1 MRMWIALLAASWLG
15 LSAANADE
23 APMEHA
29 SLALP
34 AINLGF
40 LSRWVADDEGFW
52 KKQGLDV
59 SVQVIQGVGAT
70 NAVIAGSLDFG
81 FASATTITRATA
93 RGQKLVA
100 LSTQSEQSGEDILI
114 RKTIAAAAHFD
125 PNAPLNVRGKV
136 LAGHSFAVGG
146 VGSIPDVVLKVVA
159 QETGGPLASVVTSP
173 LSPDAAVAAF
183 DRGAVDGFVSGPPFA
198 QIALLEGTA
207 VLVSDATKGEPR
219 QYSPVSSGLVLAR
232 GDFCPA
238 HRSICTKFIHGIVEA
253 LDFIRT
259 NRAGTLAIMKKYF
272 GTYNDQVLAASYDAL
287 VAIQP
292 VKPITTPQEL
302 ENGDRM
308 NVAAGIMKQ
317 SDMLADYSAIIDNEF
332 VK

>member
-1 MRMWIALLAASWLG
+1 MRMWIALLVAALFG
-15 LSAANADE
+15 IQAADAQE
-23 APMEHA
+23 RAT
-29 SLALP
+29 LALP

-40 LSRWVADDEGFW
+40 LSRWIADDEGFW
-52 KKQGLDV
+52 KKQGLGV
-59 SVQVIQGVGAT
+59 SVQVIQGVGST
-70 NAVIAGSLDFG
+70 NAVIAGSMDFA

-93 RGQKLVA
+93 RGQKLLA

-114 RKTIAAAAHFD
+114 RKSIAEAAHFD
-125 PNAPLNVRGKV
+125 PNAPLNLRGKV

-146 VGSIPDVVLKVVA
+146 VGSIPDVIIKVVA
-159 QETGGPLASVVTSP
+159 QESGVPLTNVVTSP
-173 LSPDAAVAAF
+173 MAPDAAVAAF
-183 DRGAVDGFVSGPPFA
+183 DRGAIDGFVSGPPFA
-198 QIALLEGTA
+198 QIALLHGTA
-207 VLVSDATKGEPR
+207 VLVSDATKGEPK

-232 GDFCPA
+232 ADFCPA

-253 LDFIRT
+253 VDFIRT
-259 NRAGTLAIMKKYF
+259 HRSETLAIMKKYF
-272 GTYNDQVLAASYDAL
+272 GSYDDQVLAASYDAL

-292 VKPITTPQEL
+292 LKPITTPQEL

-317 SDMLADYSAIIDNEF
+317 SDMLPDYAGIIDNEF